1 MALLEVLL
9 RIRFAEDRI
18 GTGKKSWLF
27 VKFAEILPPV
37 ESSTVE
43 SVLQED
49 TLEGDILSTLC
60 LDESP
65 TCDSRTRS
73 SKLSFYLKELVW
85 VISSTVTTVDLHS
98 KL

>member
-9 RIRFAEDRI
+9 WTRFAEDRI

-65 TCDSRTRS
+65 ICDSRTRS
-73 SKLSFYLKELVW
+73 SKLSFFKELVW
-85 VISSTVTTVDLHS
+85 VISSTVTKVDLQC